1 MEMNNDFKLDVVSV
15 RLVKEAP
22 IFSDVKITTPEI
34 ATWLIGKYLCEMDRE
49 VLCVVNLKSDNTPIN
64 CTMAS
69 VGSLN
74 QSLASPREIFKT
86 SILSNAANM
95 LLIHNHPS
103 GSLNPSKEDIE
114 ITDRLIQ
121 LTDLMGIPL
130 LDHIIVGGNDIEY
143 FSMREKGLMFHKRE
157 RYEQD
162 YNNLK
167 FNGNESTLVA
177 EKEKTRR

>member
-1 MEMNNDFKLDVVSV
+1 
-15 RLVKEAP
+15 
-22 IFSDVKITTPEI
+22 
-34 ATWLIGKYLCEMDRE
+34 
-49 VLCVVNLKSDNTPIN
+49 
-64 CTMAS
+64 
-69 VGSLN
+69 
-74 QSLASPREIFKT
+74 
-86 SILSNAANM
+86 M

-130 LDHIIVGGNDIEY
+130 LDHIIVGGNNIEY
-143 FSMREKGLMFHKRE
+143 FSMREKGLMFNKRE

-177 EKEKTRR
+177 EKERTRR

>member
-74 QSLASPREIFKT
+74 QLLVSPREIFKT

-103 GSLNPSKEDIE
+103 GSLNPSK
-114 ITDRLIQ
+114 R
-121 LTDLMGIPL
+121 
-130 LDHIIVGGNDIEY
+130 
-143 FSMREKGLMFHKRE
+143 
-157 RYEQD
+157 RY
-162 YNNLK
+162 
-167 FNGNESTLVA
+167 
-177 EKEKTRR
+177 

>member
-1 MEMNNDFKLDVVSV
+1 MKISDDFKLNVVSV

-22 IFSDVKITTPEI
+22 ILSDIKISNPE
-34 ATWLIGKYLCEMDRE
+34 AAVQVLGKYLCEMDRE

-74 QSLASPREIFKT
+74 QSLVSPREIFKT

-103 GSLNPSKEDIE
+103 GSLNPYKEVIE

-130 LDHIIVGGNDIEY
+130 LDHIIVGGNNIEY

-157 RYEQD
+157 RFEQD

-177 EKEKTRR
+177 EKERTRR